1 MDLISGILDL
11 VIVQIEVSIFFLSQD
26 IFMSYKILTHSGK
39 AHIDEVIGSA
49 LLALH
54 LNEEPEMVER
64 INSQDVARMVEN
76 GEIPENTY
84 VIDTGLVFD
93 RKRRLFDH
101 HQDGKLP
108 SAALLIF
115 NEFFPHLEGTEL
127 HHFIKLVSRVD
138 TLDLTN
144 LNDYSSVSES
154 NDYWSFTHKILVR
167 TFEENPMLVL
177 KIMIGGIKDK
187 IEFEQVKKLAS
198 IWRKEPGNIEIIS
211 VESVNILIYLKKPP
225 SELTSAL
232 KSEMNSLMEKNE
244 ISVTISFDDKNPEVR
259 TLYRT
264 QIGQNNVD
272 FTRCHPVNTFFN
284 HPGGFLLK
292 FIPTEDNEWVKLVK
306 EALIPKA
313 GISNNQLL
321 EKKH

>member
-1 MDLISGILDL
+1 
-11 VIVQIEVSIFFLSQD
+11 
-26 IFMSYKILTHSGK
+26 MSYKIITHSGK
-39 AHIDEVIGSA
+39 AHIDEILGSA

-64 INSQDVARMVEN
+64 INSQDVARMVED

-84 VIDTGLVFD
+84 VIDTGLVLD
-93 RKRRLFDH
+93 SKRRLFDH

-127 HHFIKLVSRVD
+127 HDYVKLVSRVD
-138 TLDLTN
+138 TQYLTS

-177 KIMIGGIKDK
+177 NIMIEGIKDK
-187 IEFEQVKKLAS
+187 IEFEQAKKLAS
-198 IWRKEPGNIEIIS
+198 IWRKEPGNIEIICI
-211 VESVNILIYLKKPP
+211 ESLNILIYLKKPP

-232 KSEMNSLMEKNE
+232 KSEMKLLMETNE
-244 ISVTISFDDKNPEVR
+244 ISVTFSIDDKNPEVR

-264 QIGQNNVD
+264 KIGQNNVD
-272 FTRCHPVNTFFN
+272 FTRCHPANTLFN
-284 HPGGFLLK
+284 HHGGFLLK

-306 EALIPKA
+306 EALIP
-313 GISNNQLL
+313 Q
-321 EKKH
+321 E